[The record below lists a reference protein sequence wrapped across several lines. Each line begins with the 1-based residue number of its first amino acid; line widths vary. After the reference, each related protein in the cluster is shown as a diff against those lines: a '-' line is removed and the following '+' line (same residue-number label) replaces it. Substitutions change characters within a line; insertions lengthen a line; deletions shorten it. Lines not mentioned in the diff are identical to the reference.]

1 MARIQK
7 AVGLMGAAAL
17 AAAVVSTPAHAV
29 GTVINWD
36 TGTAYSGTA
45 KAALSGSL
53 VISGGG
59 TTTCTSS
66 TLGGTVTSAGALTIS
81 SASVTGCSGTA
92 SAITP
97 LGLNWTGAVNYT
109 GTPTD
114 GTVTLNGFSM
124 RATVLGVNC
133 TYGANITA
141 PASNPVGAGQAKVTL
156 SGITIPKTAGI
167 FLCPSSATITTGVY
181 DLTGLSGSTVVRLGM
196 TP

>member
-1 MARIQK
+1 MARIHRVA
-7 AVGLMGAAAL
+7 AVVGAAAL
-17 AAAVVSTPAHAV
+17 ASAALATPARAA

-36 TGTAYSGTA
+36 TSAAYSGTA
-45 KAALSGSL
+45 TAQLTGNL

-66 TLGGTVTSAGALTIS
+66 SLGGSVTSGGALTIS

-97 LGLNWTGAVNYT
+97 QGLSWSGSVNYVS
-109 GTPTD
+109 PTAPQ
-114 GTVTLNGFSM
+114 GTVVLNGFSM

-141 PASNPVGAGQAKVTL
+141 PATNPVGGDYAKVSL
-156 SGITIPKTAGI
+156 AGITIPKTAGI
-167 FLCPSSATITTGVY
+167 FLCPGSASITQGTYNLVGA
-181 DLTGLSGSTVVRLGM
+181 GGVRLGM